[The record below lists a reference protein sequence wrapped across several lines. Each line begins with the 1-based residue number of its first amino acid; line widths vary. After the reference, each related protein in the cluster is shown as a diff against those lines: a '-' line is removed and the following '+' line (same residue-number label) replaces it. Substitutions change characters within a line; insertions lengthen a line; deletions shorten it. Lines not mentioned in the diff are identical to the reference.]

1 MRPRAGMEN
10 VAQALALLETEKV
23 MTLTPVASTRF
34 RSLVGEV
41 TGGPVKGSWWGH
53 EKGKVIYRIASDLE
67 ASGVVL
73 TTKLVKGKVTF
84 VHRALW
90 PALLRVVTDPTWK
103 NHALQR
109 LPLAARKLLEQVE
122 AQGRLRMDGRTGGA
136 GAKSLE
142 EYLLVVA
149 GSEHT
154 ETGAH
159 ATVLTSWKA
168 WARAA
173 GAEAAPGTVEAASAT
188 LAAAGLEL

>member
-1 MRPRAGMEN
+1 MDSA
-10 VAQALALLETEKV
+10 AQALALLEAEKV
-23 MTLTPVASTRF
+23 LTLVPATGTRF

-53 EKGKVIYRIASDLE
+53 AKGKVIYKIATELE
-67 ASGVVL
+67 ASPDVL

-90 PALLRVVTDPTWK
+90 PALLRVVTDPTWR
-103 NHALQR
+103 NHSLQQ
-109 LPLAARKLLEQVE
+109 LPMAARHLLEQVE
-122 AQGRLRMDGRTGGA
+122 AQGRLRMDGRKSGA
-136 GAKSLE
+136 GAKVLE

-159 ATVLTSWKA
+159 ATVLRSWKA
-168 WARAA
+168 WAKEAR
-173 GAEAAPGTVEAASAT
+173 AEAATGSFDAANAT
-188 LAAAGLEL
+188 LAAAGIGL